1 MELLQEKT
9 RDKKQ
14 ETRNKKQKTMNL
26 REAGAAQEIVTGE
39 FEVQSSR

>member
-26 REAGAAQEIVTGE
+26 REAGAAPGK
-39 FEVQSSR
+39 